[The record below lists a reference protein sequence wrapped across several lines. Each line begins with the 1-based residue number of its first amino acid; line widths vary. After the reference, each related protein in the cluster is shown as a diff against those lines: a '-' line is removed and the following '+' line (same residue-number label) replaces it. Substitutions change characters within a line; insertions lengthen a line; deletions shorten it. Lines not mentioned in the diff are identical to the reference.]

1 MISNMKKIVIFLLVV
16 LAVPFIMWGQ
26 GSRLPGNQ
34 PCNLSVS
41 IDSIVVNPCFR
52 ITGGSCGCSNT
63 LWAVVSGGAAP
74 YTYTWSTGGVA
85 AGYAD
90 TIRGACY
97 EYWTVKV
104 QDAGACL
111 DSSSLNVLIPSV
123 TSDTTSTTGISK
135 YTNASSFKLYPVP
148 AGNQLNVSLG
158 APANNVHIEIYDI
171 LGNKILA
178 QNINDGAML
187 LPIDVSAFANGNYL
201 LKLVG
206 SGGQKTS
213 KFTVDK

>member
-1 MISNMKKIVIFLLVV
+1 MKKVIILLLVV
-16 LAVPFIMWGQ
+16 FAIPVVMWGQ
-26 GSRLPGNQ
+26 SSRLPGNQ

-63 LWAVVSGGAAP
+63 LWAVVSGGTAP

-85 AGYAD
+85 AGNGD

-104 QDAGACL
+104 QDSGACL
-111 DSSSLNVLIPSV
+111 DSSSLNVLIPTV
-123 TSDTTSTTGISK
+123 TSDTAATAGINK
-135 YTNASSFKLYPVP
+135 YSNSSSVTLYPVP
-148 AGNQLNVSLG
+148 AVNQLNVRLG
-158 APANNVHIEIYDI
+158 ASATNMHIEIYDI
-171 LGNKILA
+171 LGNKLLV
-178 QNINDGAML
+178 QNINDGTVL
-187 LPIDVSAFANGNYL
+187 LPVDVSAFANGNYL